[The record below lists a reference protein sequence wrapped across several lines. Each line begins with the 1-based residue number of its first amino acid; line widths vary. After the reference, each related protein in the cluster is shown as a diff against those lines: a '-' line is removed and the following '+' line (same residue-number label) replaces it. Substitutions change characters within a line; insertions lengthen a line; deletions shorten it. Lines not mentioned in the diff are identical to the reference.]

1 MMADLYEEARSYFLQ
16 KPGLYQLGMAF
27 CEKYR
32 SIGHWGGAVVMGDLS
47 AQGKIDLSSFLRRD
61 VTQKEKVR
69 VSYTTFFAAWEKTR
83 FAFFPL
89 AEFLTQLYP
98 EQLLSKKEVAAKIE
112 AVRQKILME
121 LLQQYPNGKANNWL
135 QALQKHKV
143 RLAHRGFYERKPL
156 LGLVAAA
163 LSMLPVCYER
173 LPFFANRVIGNPHAL
188 DWSTD
193 AGKVFLQA
201 LSFLAD
207 GAVYDTVEAKNDL
220 LDEFHLL
227 RDDILNFATVF
238 GLQALNGHENIS
250 YWQAAAQSL
259 SPLNLPFRE
268 IVRAEQILP
277 FKGDSGVEFPVFIVE
292 NSGVFSALVDTLQ
305 ERRQVASLLCLH
317 GQMKASSWVLLDRL
331 AASGATFWYSGDFDP
346 GGLII
351 AQKLRLRY
359 EGVKLWHFFAGEYQR
374 TKNHLSEC
382 QLKRLKGICDIDL
395 QPIVKLMLEWKC
407 AFYQESLIDM
417 LLHDIMLICP
427 KS

>member
-16 KPGLYQLGMAF
+16 KPGLYKLGMDF

-32 SIGHWGGAVVMGDLS
+32 SLGHWGGAVVMVDLS
-47 AQGKIDLSSFLRRD
+47 AQEKIDLSSFLRRD
-61 VTQKEKVR
+61 VMQKEKVR

-83 FAFFPL
+83 FAFLPL
-89 AEFLTQLYP
+89 AEFLSQLYP
-98 EQLLSKKEVAAKIE
+98 EQLLSKKEAAAKIE

-121 LLQQYPNGKANNWL
+121 LLQQYPHGKANNWL
-135 QALQKHKV
+135 RALQKQEV
-143 RLAHRGFYERKPL
+143 RLVYLKFYERKSL

-163 LSMLPVCYER
+163 LSMLPDHYER

-207 GAVYDTVEAKNDL
+207 GAAYDTVEDKNNL
-220 LDEFHLL
+220 LYVFHLL

-238 GLQALNGHENIS
+238 GLQALNRHENIS

-268 IVRAEQILP
+268 LVRAEQILP
-277 FKGDSGVEFPVFIVE
+277 FKGNVGAGFPVFIVE
-292 NSGVFSALVDTLQ
+292 NSGVFSTLIDTLQ
-305 ERRQVASLLCLH
+305 ERRKVVPLLCLH
-317 GQMKASSWVLLDRL
+317 GQMKTASWMLLDRL

-346 GGLII
+346 GGLMI
-351 AQKLRLRY
+351 AQKLRQRY
-359 EGVKLWHFFAGEYQR
+359 ERVKLWHFAAGEYQR

-382 QLKRLKGICDIDL
+382 QLQRLQGIDDSDL
-395 QPIVKLMLEWKC
+395 QPIVKLMLDWKC
-407 AFYQESLIDM
+407 AFYQESLINI
-417 LLHDIMLICP
+417 LLEDIIR
-427 KS
+427 SY